1 MKKKLIEGV
10 HFYYNQL
17 GYMVL
22 TSAYHLENGE
32 CCGNG
37 CLHCPFDYLKVPEPR
52 RGELLEAR
60 RRRLEGE
67 EAPHHHRNGN
77 GRSN

>member
-10 HFYYNQL
+10 HFYYNQM

-22 TSAYHLENGE
+22 TAAYHLENGQ

-37 CLHCPFDYLKVPEPR
+37 CLHCPYDYHEVPEPR

-60 RRRLEGE
+60 SRRLERE
-67 EAPHHHRNGN
+67 DRFENHRNGD
-77 GRSN
+77 GR

>member
-22 TSAYHLENGE
+22 TAAYHLENGE

-37 CLHCPFDYLKVPEPR
+37 CLHCPYEYLRVPEPR
-52 RGELLEAR
+52 RTELIEAR
-60 RRRLEGE
+60 KRRLEAE
-67 EAPHHHRNGN
+67 ENAQNLINGN